1 MYEGQQVVEAIFR
14 QTGERIRPKVAN
26 IDFNREGVF
35 YFVGTPDTYEGVRN
49 LLALYGVKPDTDP
62 LEAAVILPVNPA
74 TGESAGKSGTGLV
87 KPPADNYDD
96 LDDLSDIKA
105 LKAQNTDGRTAD
117 SASAATGS
125 GEAQDQSAGMQP
137 ASAADLQH
145 RSDADSAPRSA
156 ERAAS
161 GGEHQLRT
169 EASTAESNPIQSGI
183 NTVAEDDDADFD
195 FT

>member
-35 YFVGTPDTYEGVRN
+35 YFVGTPDTFEGVRN
-49 LLALYGVKPDTDP
+49 LLALHGVKPDVDP
-62 LEAAVILPVNPA
+62 LAAAVILPVNPA
-74 TGESAGKSGTGLV
+74 TGEMAGPAGTGQV
-87 KPPADNYDD
+87 KPPADTYSD

-117 SASAATGS
+117 PAAAAPGS
-125 GEAQDQSAGMQP
+125 GEAPVQHASLQP
-137 ASAADLQH
+137 AVGSDLQH
-145 RSDADSAPRSA
+145 RAGADSAPDSA
-156 ERAAS
+156 TRAAS
-161 GGEHQLRT
+161 GSDHQLRT
-169 EASTAESNPIQSGI
+169 EAAAAEPVA
-183 NTVAEDDDADFD
+183 VAEEDDADFD